1 MVQRVQDLGCHCS
14 SLGHCCG
21 FSSFPGLG
29 TSIYLGQGQKEVI
42 KLIAFVNLGISH
54 PNPQPPSPAKKSFRL
69 TGVLQGVAGWFA

>member
-1 MVQRVQDLGCHCS
+1 MGVLLWYS
-14 SLGHCCG
+14 G
-21 FSSFPGLG
+21 FRIWVVTAAAWVTALG
-29 TSIYLGQGQKEVI
+29 TSIYLGHGQKEVI